1 MPNYAVP
8 ASVAVATRKNNP
20 HSGWDPR
27 GPSSRVEPIAIPAID
42 AGGLTLKHGEKVF
55 TIGSCFARNV
65 ETELMKVGFDVPVRR
80 VLHDLGL
87 GSEVIN
93 NFGTPSIYNEMAWA
107 LDPEAKFSYEDN
119 FYEVVPG
126 KFADIH
132 MLPSMRPEPFETL
145 VERREVLGRMY
156 KTIPECRV
164 IVLTLGLVETWFD
177 KKAGIYVNA
186 TPRPVMLRNDPDRFE
201 LHVLSYNEA
210 KYYLDATLALLK
222 KYGHPEVQVLLSVS
236 PVPLAETH
244 RPMDVMIANS
254 ESKAILRA
262 VAGAVTA
269 ENDFVHYYPSFES
282 VTLSERKIAWMD
294 DLVHVTRDIISLNVQ
309 RMIDTYVQ
317 DDTAEIDVADP
328 VTAVYRAKKAL
339 EGDKDT
345 ARRFF
350 DENNG
355 KFSDNPSYALLYAQF
370 LISVKE
376 YEAALEALKPIPE
389 DFEVTASSMVRAEAL
404 MALGKHAEAASDLG
418 GVLMKNQT
426 RSREAWVLAI
436 KAYCAAGDVA
446 GARAAVGELC
456 RILIRQSPV
465 AYFTLARGLKV
476 SHPEEAAEAFI
487 NAVRTSNK
495 SSNGFVEAAEHLLS
509 VGRVKDARDV
519 FARFEVNDEA
529 PMGRVEKLRAAFAEA
544 AE

>member
-20 HSGWDPR
+20 YSGWDAR

-119 FYEVVPG
+119 FYEIMPG

-145 VERREVLGRMY
+145 VERREVLGKMY

-177 KKAGIYVNA
+177 KKSGIYINA
-186 TPRPVMLRNDPDRFE
+186 TPRPAMLRNDPDRFE
-201 LHVLSYNEA
+201 LHVLSYEEA
-210 KYYLDATLALLK
+210 KHYLDATLALLK
-222 KYGHPEVQVLLSVS
+222 KHGHPEVQVLLSVS

-269 ENDFVHYYPSFES
+269 ENDNVHYYPSFES
-282 VTLSERKIAWMD
+282 VTISDRKIAWKD
-294 DLVHVTRDIISLNVQ
+294 DLVHVGNDIIALNVR
-309 RMIDTYVQ
+309 RMIDTYVR
-317 DDTAEIDVADP
+317 DDAGDLDINDP

-339 EGDKDT
+339 EGDKGA
-345 ARRFF
+345 ARQFF
-350 DENNG
+350 DTNNS
-355 KFSDNPSYALLYAQF
+355 KFLDNPAYALLFAQF

-376 YEAALEALKPIPE
+376 HAAALEALKPIPD
-389 DFEVTASSMVRAEAL
+389 DFEITASAMVRAEAL
-404 MALGKHAEAASDLG
+404 LALGKPDEAANDLG
-418 GVLMKNQT
+418 GILMKNQT
-426 RSREAWVLAI
+426 RSREAWTLAI
-436 KAYCAAGDVA
+436 QAYCAAGNVA

-456 RILIRQSPV
+456 RLLIRQSPV

-487 NAVRTSNK
+487 NGVRTSNK
-495 SSNGFVEAAEHLLS
+495 SANSFLEAAEHLIS
-509 VGRVKDARDV
+509 VGRRDDARRIFD
-519 FARFEVNDEA
+519 RFEVTDEA
-529 PMGRVEKLRAAFAEA
+529 PMKRVEKLRSALAEA
-544 AE
+544 AA

>member
-1 MPNYAVP
+1 M
-8 ASVAVATRKNNP
+8 
-20 HSGWDPR
+20 
-27 GPSSRVEPIAIPAID
+27 PAID
-42 AGGLTLKHGEKVF
+42 AGGLMLKHGEKVF

-107 LDPEAKFSYEDN
+107 LDPAAKFSYEDN
-119 FYEVVPG
+119 FYEVMPG

-145 VERREVLGRMY
+145 VERREILGRMY

-164 IVLTLGLVETWFD
+164 IILTLGLVETWFD
-177 KKAGIYVNA
+177 KKSGIYINA
-186 TPRPVMLRNDPDRFE
+186 TPRPAMLRNDPDRFE

-210 KYYLDATLALLK
+210 KHYLDATLALLK
-222 KYGHPEVQVLLSVS
+222 QYGHPEVQVLLSVS

-269 ENDFVHYYPSFES
+269 ENDNVHYYPSFES
-282 VTLSERKIAWMD
+282 VTISDRKLAWKD
-294 DLVHVTRDIISLNVQ
+294 DLVHVANDIIALNVR

-317 DDTAEIDVADP
+317 DDSGEMEITDP

-339 EGDKDT
+339 EGDKAA
-345 ARRFF
+345 ARQFF
-350 DENNG
+350 AKNNA
-355 KFSDNPSYALLYAQF
+355 KFMDSPAYALLYAQF

-376 YEAALEALKPIPE
+376 HEAALEALEPIPDDYE
-389 DFEVTASSMVRAEAL
+389 ITASAMVRAEAL
-404 MALGKHAEAASDLG
+404 MALGRPGEAASDLG
-418 GVLMKNQT
+418 GILMKNQT

-436 KAYCAAGDVA
+436 KAHCAAGDVA
-446 GARAAVGELC
+446 GARAAVGELS
-456 RILIRQSPV
+456 RLLIRQSPV

-476 SHPEEAAEAFI
+476 SHPEEAADAFV
-487 NAVRTSNK
+487 NAVRVSNK
-495 SSNGFVEAAEHLLS
+495 SANSFVEAAEHLLA
-509 VGRVKDARDV
+509 VGRIKDAKDV
-519 FARFEVNDEA
+519 FDRFEVTDEA
-529 PMGRVEKLRAAFAEA
+529 PMERVARLRIALAETAA
-544 AE
+544 